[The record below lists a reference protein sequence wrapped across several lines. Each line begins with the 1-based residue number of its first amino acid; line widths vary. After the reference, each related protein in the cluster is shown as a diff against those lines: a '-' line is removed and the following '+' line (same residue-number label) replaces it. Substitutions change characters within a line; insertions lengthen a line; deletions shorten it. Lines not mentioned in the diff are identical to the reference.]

1 MSKLYSSIEL
11 GTDSIKIVVCEKI
24 NGKFHLL
31 ATSSV
36 KSSGI
41 KKSEIVDTK
50 AVTKCVKKAI
60 LEIEETLGIKLQK
73 VILSVP
79 SKGCIFNIVSADV
92 LVENPECIT
101 GIDVCNILREAIT
114 GKINNDYEL
123 ITAIPIS
130 FKVDDKENIKDP
142 KNMAGTKLASKIVIC
157 ELPKEILY
165 KYLAVIDLC
174 GLEAVDLAFSAT
186 GDYYAVHNNRLDSSV
201 GAIINIGEDTTN
213 ISVYNKGIMI
223 KNKVINV
230 GSYYVDHD
238 LSYIYKIDLK
248 NARKLKEKF
257 AVACERYADKHDEI
271 KIISEAGE
279 NQIINQLDISKVV
292 QARIIEILK
301 VAKSEI
307 KNLTNRQISYII
319 VIGGLSEL
327 TGFQYLV
334 EQTLGHTAL
343 VFNNTTM
350 GIRHNKYTS
359 VFGVIKY
366 FDSKLEL
373 RGKNCE
379 MFNTSD
385 IDKLI
390 SIKNKEQNDIIV
402 KKTFG
407 QFLENKEEKVC

>member
-11 GTDSIKIVVCEKI
+11 GTNSIKIIVCEKI
-24 NGKFHLL
+24 NDKFHLL
-31 ATSSV
+31 AASSV
-36 KSSGI
+36 ESSGI
-41 KKSEIVDTK
+41 KKSEIIDTK
-50 AVTKCVKKAI
+50 KVIKGVKKAI
-60 LEIEETLGIKLQK
+60 LEIEESLGIKLQK
-73 VILSVP
+73 VILTVP
-79 SKGCIFNIVSADV
+79 SKGCIFNIVSASV
-92 LVENPECIT
+92 LVNNPECIT
-101 GIDVCNILREAIT
+101 GTDICNVLREAIT
-114 GKINNDYEL
+114 GNINNDYEL
-123 ITAIPIS
+123 VTAMPIS
-130 FKVDDKENIKDP
+130 FKVDEKENIKDP
-142 KNMAGTKLASKIVIC
+142 KGMRGTKIASKIVIC
-157 ELPKEILY
+157 ELPKDILY

-174 GLEAVDLAFSAT
+174 GLEAVDLAFSTT
-186 GDYYAVHNNRLDSSV
+186 GDYYAVHNNRLDSNV

-213 ISVYNKGIMI
+213 ISIYNKGIMI

-248 NARKLKEKF
+248 SARKLKEKF
-257 AVACERYADKHDEI
+257 VVASERYADKYDEL
-271 KIISEAGE
+271 KIVSEAGE
-279 NQIINQLDISKVV
+279 KQVINQLDATKVV
-292 QARIIEILK
+292 EARIVEILK

-327 TGFQYLV
+327 AGFQYLV
-334 EQTLGHTAL
+334 EQTLGQTAL

-373 RGKNCE
+373 REKNCE

-390 SIKNKEQNDIIV
+390 SMKSKDQNDIIV
-402 KKTFG
+402 NKLFG